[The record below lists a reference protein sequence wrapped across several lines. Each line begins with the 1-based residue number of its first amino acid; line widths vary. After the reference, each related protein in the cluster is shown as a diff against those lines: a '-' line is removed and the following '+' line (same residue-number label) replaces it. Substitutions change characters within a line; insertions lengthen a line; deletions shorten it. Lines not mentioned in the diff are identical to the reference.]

1 MGCYLFGYH
10 FRASIIES
18 TIFDSSTSFVRNI
31 FKKAFLSRLDI
42 SLVPGTYNSQL
53 LRNLGFKRNIIH
65 TYGVG
70 IINKTPLPSS
80 FPALHLSRDSFLFVG
95 RLVEEKNFQS
105 SLLSTLPNLNLFIIG
120 DGPLSSYLQS
130 IANSNIKFLGHQ
142 TNEFVHCALGK
153 WLFGP
158 AQQDMRPG
166 AWSLKRLYIVVNC
179 VS

>member
-1 MGCYLFGYH
+1 MFLSQAAGSLPRIGWDVIYLV
-10 FRASIIES
+10 IIFVLLLS
-18 TIFDSSTSFVRNI
+18 NLLSLIPVLRSSEI

-95 RLVEEKNFQS
+95 RLAEKRIFQI
-105 SLLSTLPNLNLFIIG
+105 SLKLSTPCPI
-120 DGPLSSYLQS
+120 
-130 IANSNIKFLGHQ
+130 
-142 TNEFVHCALGK
+142 
-153 WLFGP
+153 
-158 AQQDMRPG
+158 
-166 AWSLKRLYIVVNC
+166 
-179 VS
+179 